1 MAVDE
6 RAWRK
11 SSYSAQETDCVEVAP
26 MRGATAV
33 RDSKDPGGG
42 ELRISRAAW
51 HAFVRAGS
59 GLGGRVR

>member
-1 MAVDE
+1 MTIAVDE

-11 SSYSAQETDCVEVAP
+11 SSYSAQKTDCVEVAP
-26 MRGATAV
+26 MPGVTAV
-33 RDSKDPGGG
+33 RDSKDRGGG

-51 HAFVRAGS
+51 GAFVS